1 MPPNTQA
8 DALRGTLDLLVLKT
22 LTVGPMH
29 GWGIGEAIQ
38 EVTRGV
44 LDVNQG
50 SLYPALQRMEHRGVI
65 RSEWGVSENG
75 RRARFYSITASG
87 RRALNAETD
96 SWRRFAAAVE
106 VVLRHAPEGGGST

>member
-8 DALRGTLDLLVLKT
+8 DAQRGTLDLLVLKT
-22 LTVGPMH
+22 LTLGPMH

-38 EVTRGV
+38 EVTSGV

-50 SLYPALQRMEHRGVI
+50 SLYPALQRLEHRGVI

-75 RRARFYSITASG
+75 RRARFYSLTAAG
-87 RRALNAETD
+87 RRALTAETN

-106 VVLRHAPEGGGST
+106 VVLLHTPETGGAQ